1 MKRLMIIE
9 DTQVIREELTF
20 LLIKYGYEV
29 IAPVDFEN
37 IINDIKYAKPDLILL
52 DINLPVFDGFYICR
66 EIRKDTNIPIIIVTS
81 RNSEI
86 DELMSMNLGADDFI
100 TKPYNTQILLAHIN
114 AVLKRAYADMES
126 SDILGIRDLELDL
139 SRGADDFITK
149 PYNTQILLA
158 HINAVLKRA
167 YADMESSD
175 ILGIR
180 DLELDLSRG
189 IIKAFDNTLE
199 ISKNELKI
207 LSYLI
212 KNKEKIVSRD
222 SLMNYMWNSD
232 IYIDDNTLSVNINRL
247 RKKLGEIG
255 LEDYIETK
263 RGLGYMI
270 K

>member
-1 MKRLMIIE
+1 MKKLMIIE
-9 DTQVIREELTF
+9 DTQMIREELTS

-29 IAPVDFEN
+29 IAPDNFEN
-37 IINDIKYAKPDLILL
+37 IIHDIKSAKPDLILL

-66 EIRKDTNIPIIIVTS
+66 EIRKDISTPIIIVTS

-114 AVLKRAYADMES
+114 AVLKRAYADMEN
-126 SDILGIRDLELDL
+126 SDIL
-139 SRGADDFITK
+139 S
-149 PYNTQILLA
+149 
-158 HINAVLKRA
+158 
-167 YADMESSD
+167 
-175 ILGIR
+175 IR

-247 RKKLGEIG
+247 RKMLSEIG

>member
-1 MKRLMIIE
+1 MLYLDFFLVFNNIDINDKYKKEFIRRNNMKRLMIIE
-9 DTQVIREELTF
+9 DTQVIREELTS

-126 SDILGIRDLELDL
+126 SDIL
-139 SRGADDFITK
+139 S
-149 PYNTQILLA
+149 
-158 HINAVLKRA
+158 
-167 YADMESSD
+167 
-175 ILGIR
+175 IR